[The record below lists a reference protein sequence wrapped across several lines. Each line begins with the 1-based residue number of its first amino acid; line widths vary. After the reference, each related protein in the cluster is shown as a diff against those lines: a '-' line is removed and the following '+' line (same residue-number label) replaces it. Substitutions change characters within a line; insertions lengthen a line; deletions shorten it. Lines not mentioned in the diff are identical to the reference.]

1 MIVSVTY
8 NKDTEEIYVSSD
20 LSNVP
25 VTVNTNSVIDNN
37 TSVNFEISVDT
48 TVYEHI
54 NELPSE

>member
-25 VTVNTNSVIDNN
+25 VTVNTNSVVDNN
-37 TSVNFEISVDT
+37 TSVNFEISIDT

>member
-8 NKDTEEIYVSSD
+8 NKNTEEIYVSSD

-48 TVYEHI
+48 TVYEQI